1 MEVVREAPLR
11 EHERHLG
18 RHTHRAPP
26 DGIRIAHQMD
36 VQKVELRLLA
46 RGRIRDKVLHGRTQL
61 ERRPGLSVHVLV
73 ECVER
78 HRSPS
83 VAPRCWLLAARVA

>member
-11 EHERHLG
+11 EHVRHLG

-61 ERRPGLSVHVLV
+61 ERRPGLAVHEDEGRKQAGGRRVLL
-73 ECVER
+73 ER
-78 HRSPS
+78 PQ
-83 VAPRCWLLAARVA
+83 LAILVQ